1 MITVTNY
8 ASGIIQSQSADAMRP
23 GAGATVT
30 NYGLIQSTDLTSD
43 GDGVDFQDAGG
54 TVVNKTGG
62 QILGAEHGIT
72 GDGAIDVTNEAGGL
86 IVGRNGSGINV
97 DSSGDTVVTV
107 TNRGTIR
114 GAATGLLGDDG
125 DPAVPDGDGD
135 GVDVDGRIALDNYG
149 LIQGTGAT
157 GTKDGALNTAD
168 GIAAGGGVIHN
179 HAGGVI
185 EAYDNYFNEGLDNVG
200 RAILIDDSAQ
210 GPAPFSTTLTNEGV
224 IRSDGVAVTF
234 IGANDD
240 IIDNAGTIQ
249 TGDAEAKAV
258 DMGDG
263 DDRFVYRSGSQMI
276 GYVTG
281 STGSDTFELGG
292 TGGFDLGL
300 LGNDAQY
307 RDFETLLVGA
317 GSSFTAT
324 GTSSFAGAVTLNG
337 GLVLNGS
344 LASADVSVGN
354 GAMLGGNATLGGLTV
369 GTGGT
374 VSPGNSVGTITVD
387 GTATFEA
394 GSTYRVEVSGSSSDQ
409 IVAGTSAINGGTVE
423 LSALG
428 SLSFGTYTIVSAAQ
442 TATPDGQFDTLVAPD
457 FLFTDATLGRDGAS
471 ITLEL
476 ASNGVSF
483 AGFAQTANQAAVA
496 DALSAAGGGT
506 LYSTLAA
513 ATAGEEAAIAAGY
526 DLLSGEAHASLG
538 NTLFNQSTLVADTL
552 VGRLRQASAG
562 TSPATAALAF
572 NGPVLAYG
580 PTSPATPFP
589 INAPAAGP
597 TGPIYSAWAQGFG
610 QWNSADGSGD
620 AAKLDSSLGG
630 FLAGA
635 DVTMGYATFGI
646 AAGYASAGSDVDA
659 RLSSADAATVLIAA
673 YAGASFDDFRLRG
686 GASHGWSDI
695 DTTRTAGMLGLAE
708 QPTASYDGSTTNLF
722 VEAAYAAEAGGMG
735 FEPFAQLA
743 WSRIETDN
751 FSETNAPAPG
761 LSSSGLSFDVPYSTL
776 GLRLAKSFA
785 VGAGTLTPHAT
796 LAWRHA
802 YGDVT
807 PELAMSFVETGGS
820 FSVAGAPIARD
831 SFALSAGFDFNVSQN
846 LSLNVDYEGQLASET
861 STNAVKGGLTYR
873 F

>member
-1 MITVTNY
+1 MI
-8 ASGIIQSQSADAMRP
+8 D
-23 GAGATVT
+23 
-30 NYGLIQSTDLTSD
+30 
-43 GDGVDFQDAGG
+43 
-54 TVVNKTGG
+54 
-62 QILGAEHGIT
+62 
-72 GDGAIDVTNEAGGL
+72 
-86 IVGRNGSGINV
+86 
-97 DSSGDTVVTV
+97 
-107 TNRGTIR
+107 
-114 GAATGLLGDDG
+114 
-125 DPAVPDGDGD
+125 
-135 GVDVDGRIALDNYG
+135 
-149 LIQGTGAT
+149 
-157 GTKDGALNTAD
+157 
-168 GIAAGGGVIHN
+168 N

-185 EAYDNYFNEGLDNVG
+185 EAYDNYFNEGVDNVG

-240 IIDNAGTIQ
+240 IIDNAGLIQ
-249 TGDAEAKAV
+249 SGNAKAV

-263 DDRFVYRSGSQMI
+263 DDLFIYRSGSQMV

-292 TGGFDLGL
+292 TGGIDLGL

-324 GTSSFAGAVTLNG
+324 GTSSFAGAVTVNG
-337 GLVLNGS
+337 SLILNGS
-344 LASADVSVGN
+344 LASANVSVGSE
-354 GAMLGGNATLGGLTV
+354 AMLGGNATLGGLTV
-369 GTGGT
+369 AAGGT
-374 VSPGNSVGTITVD
+374 VSPGNSVGAITVD
-387 GTATFEA
+387 GTATFDA
-394 GSTYRVEVSGSSSDQ
+394 GSTYAVEISGSSSDQ

-428 SLSFGTYTIVSAAQ
+428 SLSFGTYTIVSASQ
-442 TATPDGQFDTLVAPD
+442 TTTPDGQFDALVAPD
-457 FLFTDATLGRDGAS
+457 FLFTNATLGRDGAS

-483 AGFAQTANQAAVA
+483 ASFAKTANQAAVA

-506 LYSTLAA
+506 LHSTLAA
-513 ATAGEEAAIAAGY
+513 ATAGEEDDIATGY

-572 NGPVLAYG
+572 DGPVLAYG
-580 PTSPATPFP
+580 PTSPASPFP
-589 INAPAAGP
+589 MNAPGAGA
-597 TGPIYSAWAQGFG
+597 TGPVYSAWAQGFG
-610 QWNSADGSGD
+610 QWNSANGNGD

-646 AAGYASAGSDVDA
+646 AAGYASASSDVDA
-659 RLSSADAATVLIAA
+659 RLSSADASTVLVAA

-695 DTTRTAGMLGLAE
+695 DTKRTAGMLGVAE
-708 QPTASYDGSTTNLF
+708 QPIASYDGSTTNLF

-735 FEPFAQLA
+735 FEPFAQMA
-743 WSRIETDN
+743 WSRIETDS
-751 FSETNAPAPG
+751 FSETNAPATG

-776 GLRLAKSFA
+776 GLRLAKSFV

-807 PELAMSFVETGGS
+807 PELAMSFIETGGS
-820 FSVAGAPIARD
+820 FSVAGTPIARD
-831 SFALSAGFDFNVSQN
+831 SFVLSAGFDFNVSQN

-861 STNAVKGGLTYR
+861 STNALKGGLTYR